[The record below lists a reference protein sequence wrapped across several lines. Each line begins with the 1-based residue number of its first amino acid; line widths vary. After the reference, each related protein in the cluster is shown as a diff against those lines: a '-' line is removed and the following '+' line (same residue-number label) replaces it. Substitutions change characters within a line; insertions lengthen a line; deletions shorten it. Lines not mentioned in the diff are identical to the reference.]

1 MSSESLV
8 LLGPLAILLAL
19 IVLGLLIGLLGRGS
33 GDSRGIRQG
42 SIGMKEREAAIAAQL
57 AVEEHDIE
65 EMIEAQDALRRR
77 TGRQPIG
84 EELLDEALDPRY
96 DE

>member
-8 LLGPLAILLAL
+8 LIGPLALLLVL

-33 GDSRGIRQG
+33 GDTRAVRQR
-42 SIGMKEREAAIAAQL
+42 STAMKEREAAIAAQL